1 MTGLFTGRTD
11 YDSLFTQGGLA
22 PGEPVFIIRGRDM
35 VAGDAIRAYADL
47 AYQAGAPSEALELAL
62 QQADAVDRWPEKKV
76 PDGPRLDENECKQL
90 RNALGRRAWTFRAVI
105 ESQFPLLADK
115 LAADAVASKVR
126 PAIIALIERIP
137 PAEHPDVLADQTHPL
152 HDLCRLA
159 GWDLAGRLA
168 AS

>member
-1 MTGLFTGRTD
+1 MTGLSTGRQD

-22 PGEPVFIIRGRDM
+22 PGEPVFIIRGRDR

-47 AYQAGAPSEALELAL
+47 AYQVGAPAEALELAL
-62 QQADAVDRWPEKKV
+62 QQADAVDRWPNKKI
-76 PDGPRLDENECKQL
+76 PDGPRLDENERKQL

-115 LAADAVASKVR
+115 LAADAIAAKVR
-126 PAIIALIERIP
+126 PAITAMIGRLT
-137 PAEHPDVLADQTHPL
+137 PAERQDALADETHPL

-159 GWDLAGRLA
+159 GWDLAGRIA
-168 AS
+168 AA